1 MYIYSECLP
10 RQSPVRQQIRHSPK
24 IAIFCLGKSWEAMI
38 NQWNWNNWGALFSD
52 KAIWKKEIMQHDQ
65 HDLQEVG
72 SPKKPKDI
80 ETFHGLRPG
89 NLEGTFVS
97 CGFQN
102 LDPIFHIFPPPK
114 SIYMV
119 YIPTS
124 KQSQNN

>member
-1 MYIYSECLP
+1 MSHSFTLGIDVALLCFKEKRLAWSVP
-10 RQSPVRQQIRHSPK
+10 RDSR
-24 IAIFCLGKSWEAMI
+24 FCG
-38 NQWNWNNWGALFSD
+38 NNLGALFSD
-52 KAIWKKEIMQHDQ
+52 KAIWQKEIMQHDQ

-124 KQSQNN
+124 KQSKNN